1 MYSVNEVSSQVS
13 LCAKWK
19 ILNNNLIRD
28 SKSLFLDRD
37 GVVIVD
43 HGYVN
48 TLSKTNL
55 VEETLKIMRIAN
67 QNAVPISIIT
77 NQAGVAHGF
86 FSESDLIEYN
96 LDLLNLLKTEAE
108 VEVNGLYYCPS
119 HPEGKEVTYRRSCD
133 CRKPMTG
140 LFKESITDS
149 RAVFSSSMFIGDKES
164 DKESARR
171 LGMRYLM
178 YPNSNPLDAIVT
190 WLKS

>member
-1 MYSVNEVSSQVS
+1 MYSRSEVFSQVG

-19 ILNNNLIRD
+19 ILNNNLIRGP
-28 SKSLFLDRD
+28 KNLFLDRD

-48 TLSKTNL
+48 TLLKTNL

-67 QNAVPISIIT
+67 QNTIPISIIT
-77 NQAGVAHGF
+77 NQAGVAHGL
-86 FSESDLIEYN
+86 FSEGDLVEYN
-96 LDLLNLLKTEAE
+96 LDLLNLLKSEAE
-108 VEVNGLYYCPS
+108 IEVNGLYYCPS
-119 HPEGKEVTYRRSCD
+119 HPEGKEETYRRSCN

-149 RAVFSSSMFIGDKES
+149 GAVFSRSMFIGDKES
-164 DKESARR
+164 DDESAKR

-178 YPNSNPLDAIVT
+178 YPNSNPLDAIVS

>member
-1 MYSVNEVSSQVS
+1 MYSREKVSSRVS

-43 HGYVN
+43 YGYVN

-67 QNAVPISIIT
+67 QNSVPISIIT

-86 FSESDLIEYN
+86 FSEADLIEYN
-96 LDLLNLLKTEAE
+96 LELLHLLKTEAE

-119 HPEGKEVTYRRSCD
+119 HPEGKEETYRRSCD
-133 CRKPMTG
+133 CRKPMSG

-149 RAVFSSSMFIGDKES
+149 GAVFTSSMFIGDKES
-164 DKESARR
+164 DEEAARK

-178 YPNSNPLDAIVT
+178 YPKSNPVDAIVT
-190 WLKS
+190 WISS

>member
-1 MYSVNEVSSQVS
+1 MYSRNLVSSQTS

-19 ILNNNLIRD
+19 ILNQNCIRNA
-28 SKSLFLDRD
+28 KSLFLDRD

-48 TLSKTNL
+48 SLSRTNL
-55 VEETLKIMRIAN
+55 LEETIKIMRIAN
-67 QNAVPISIIT
+67 QNAIPISIIT
-77 NQAGVAHGF
+77 NQAGVAHGL
-86 FSESDLIEYN
+86 FSERDLIEYN
-96 LDLLNLLKTEAE
+96 LDLLDLLKTEAE
-108 VEVNGLYYCPS
+108 VEINGLYYCPS
-119 HPEGKEVTYRRSCD
+119 HPEGREATYRRSCD

-149 RAVFSSSMFIGDKES
+149 GAVFSSSMFIGDKES